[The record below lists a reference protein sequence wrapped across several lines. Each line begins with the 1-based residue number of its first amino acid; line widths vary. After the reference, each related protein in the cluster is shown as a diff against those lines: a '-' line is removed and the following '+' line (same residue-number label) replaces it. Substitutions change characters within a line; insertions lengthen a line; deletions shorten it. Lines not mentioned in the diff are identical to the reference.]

1 MYSHLEI
8 NSALEKV
15 DEGRLAMGIQGPAP
29 PCLEKKRET
38 IGQGKGRARK
48 YDLTIT
54 DFSRSMQQV
63 EIKFS

>member
-1 MYSHLEI
+1 MR
-8 NSALEKV
+8 
-15 DEGRLAMGIQGPAP
+15 EGLPWGFKAQHHHVLR
-29 PCLEKKRET
+29 KKRET